1 MAAALVIYL
10 VGVIVGLLLTDAPW
24 PARVGLSLA
33 WPLGPIAFLIT
44 STILIVAAAIAF
56 PLVGAIAV
64 AALLGWRLL
73 L

>member
-1 MAAALVIYL
+1 MTVALAIYAA
-10 VGVIVGLLLTDAPW
+10 GVIVGLLLTDARW
-24 PARVGLSLA
+24 PARVGLALA

-56 PLVGAIAV
+56 PLLGAIAV
-64 AALLGWRLL
+64 AALIGWRLL